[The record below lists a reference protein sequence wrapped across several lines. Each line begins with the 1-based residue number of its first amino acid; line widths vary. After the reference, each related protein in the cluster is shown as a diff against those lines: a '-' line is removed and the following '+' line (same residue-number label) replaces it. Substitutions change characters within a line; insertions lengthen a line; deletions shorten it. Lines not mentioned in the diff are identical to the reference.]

1 MCDDIM
7 QEVAGC
13 GLTGEPGTLKGFC
26 RRGVK
31 GEHYPA
37 LIPETDSCV
46 DGILYRDVPQ
56 AAWARLDRFEGEMY
70 IRRQV
75 PIELGGGKKVAAQA
89 YIVKPGFMDLL
100 EATEWDFSEFLR
112 NGKARFQKRYKGYGA
127 L

>member
-13 GLTGEPGTLKGFC
+13 ALTGEPGTLRGFC

-37 LIPETDSCV
+37 LIPEADSCV
-46 DGILYRDVPQ
+46 DGILYLDVPQ
-56 AAWARLDRFEGEMY
+56 AAWERLDRFEGEMY
-70 IRRQV
+70 FRRRV
-75 PIELGGGKKVAAQA
+75 PIEPGGGKTVAAQT

-100 EATEWDFSEFLR
+100 KATEWDFSEFLR
-112 NGKARFQKRYKGYGA
+112 SGKARFQKRYKGYGA